1 LTREVV
7 TPPSVLAA
15 TGDLAFRSRIDLA
28 LGRAGIPVRF
38 VAAGRLASAVAASR
52 PSLILVD
59 YAGLGEAEWSELSRI
74 KQDPATRDLPLLAY
88 GPHLDHE
95 ARERARRA
103 GADALLSNGEVAANL
118 PAIVTEWM
126 GRAPGRAS

>member
-1 LTREVV
+1 
-7 TPPSVLAA
+7 VLAA

-28 LGRAGIPVRF
+28 LARAGIPVRF
-38 VAAGRLASAVAASR
+38 VAAGRLVSEVAASR

-59 YAGLGEAEWSELSRI
+59 YAGLGEAEWSELSRL
-74 KQDPATRDLPLLAY
+74 KQDPASRDLPLLAY

-95 ARERARRA
+95 ARERAKGA

-118 PAIVTEWM
+118 AAIVMEWTA
-126 GRAPGRAS
+126 RAPGSAS